1 MGYFNYSSKP
11 ISIDMKTFK
20 IFTVFSCFILMAIAC
35 FPSCS
40 LDYDTTIKING
51 EIYDIANPEW
61 TPYGNTRTNGTYYL
75 YGNNSGIIFAKGT
88 DDIFFDSL
96 IYHNRNDSY
105 PDISM
110 VDKIAKII
118 LDTEASEIT
127 VSEEF
132 TEMLL
137 QEFNNTD
144 KVFEPADFSTAEVFV
159 NVYYKDYPA
168 FQNEYVLCLSDNGKL
183 GYMYCDTEKN
193 TESFGN
199 NNMSLFSNNE
209 LKSYISSLDLF

>member
-40 LDYDTTIKING
+40 LNYDTTIKING
-51 EIYDIANPEW
+51 EIYDIASPEW
-61 TPYGNTRTNGTYYL
+61 TPYGSTITNGNYYL
-75 YGNNSGIIFAKGT
+75 YKNSSGIIFAKED
-88 DDIFFDSL
+88 DDILFESL
-96 IYHNRNDSY
+96 IYHNRNDIY
-105 PDISM
+105 PNVSM
-110 VDKIAKII
+110 TDKIYAIV
-118 LDTEASEIT
+118 LDTESSKLT

-132 TEMLL
+132 TEIFI

-144 KVFEPADFSTAEVFV
+144 KVFETADLSTAEIFV

-168 FQNEYVLCLSDNGKL
+168 FQNEFVLCLSDNGNL
-183 GYMYCDTEKN
+183 GYMYCDTKKN
-193 TESFGN
+193 TESFGKN
-199 NNMSLFSNNE
+199 NISLFSNNE